1 MRNIILAAIAVIFGC
16 NALAQPNW
24 DKPMRLKH
32 CTISIKADAFI
43 ATTFIEMEFYNS
55 NSTVIEGL
63 HRFELNPG
71 QVITGFQLELN
82 GKYREGSIEEKWKAT
97 NAYNTIVGKR
107 IDPALL
113 TMDYANNY
121 SLRIYP
127 VPAGGSRK
135 VTMTIRQLLT
145 NTGNQLIYAL
155 PLKIRDTLDF
165 FSLDIN
171 VTGKERPW
179 SRPGL
184 VAGKE
189 FAGGNDLHSL
199 TWQTGQIPLMAPVSF
214 AIPNPAYPFFCT
226 KEIDSKN
233 HFALRFRPEVEKE
246 YPIHPKEIAV
256 YWDASASAASRN
268 INKEINFLEQYISR
282 HKILRLTIIPFNYR
296 AVDTAIFE
304 TGNVNSRKWQQY
316 LRNIDYD
323 GSTRLGIIDPDR
335 LKADLVF
342 LFTDGNNTYGR
353 PIALTYRTP
362 VYCINSSRESNNEM
376 LTRIAGTGGG
386 KVIDLYR
393 TGLSVALSN
402 SSFAGNW
409 LLKFGSSTG
418 KVIAEQLFPIK
429 WSESYIIN
437 GIMESAVDTIL
448 FYYGNN
454 AGINHVQKVPVNVQS
469 SCPASFIQHISML
482 ENFDKIIRSYSWNDM
497 IDFGLKQKIVTP
509 NTAYIVLER
518 TEDYVRYN
526 IAPPKE
532 LEEECEKLNYVRRDT
547 RFDRN
552 LHAARD
558 QHEILSGVVN
568 AYNRKLSIWDSR
580 EKPIVYNTN
589 ANARILKAKSSETIV
604 VPQSSL
610 VNALSGQLPGIQV
623 TNNLEE
629 VVVVG
634 YGTSRK
640 NNLTGAVA
648 HIRSNDIF
656 LQGTTVEQVLQGRV
670 AGLQVTGS
678 GMPGSTS
685 NITIRGAAS
694 LSANTQPLYVVD
706 GMPVSGNIN
715 EMVNLAD
722 VDHITV
728 LKGVSATSIY
738 GSRATN
744 GAIIIATKKGK
755 NLIGY
760 YNEPYRLRD
769 MEDMEYIEELKA
781 VTVHDKMDMYNQLR
795 PAYAKDAVFYFDV
808 AQHIFESGLTN
819 EAFAI
824 LMNAA
829 EVSNGD
835 QQVLLAIA
843 YVLESWQLFKEALVV
858 YDALVE
864 ANSTRLDYRRGMAWI
879 HYQLCN
885 YQEAVNLLYHAIGI
899 DTKQQENLNQSI
911 KALMLD
917 EMNAIIS
924 VHKDSVDISSIPQE
938 LIKSLPVD
946 LRIVIDGNKTN
957 IANAIV
963 REPGGATC
971 SFYKSVSRNGGMLT
985 GEFWHSKG
993 PAEYRLKTAI
1003 PGKYRIS
1010 VDYYDG
1016 YPYQI
1021 PSLIRITRFNNYGK
1035 PNQAI
1040 EIKTVLM
1047 NNQFGELEIA
1057 ELKW

>member
-32 CTISIKADAFI
+32 CTISINADAFI

-63 HRFELNPG
+63 HRFELHPG

-127 VPAGGSRK
+127 LPAGGSRK

-145 NTGNQLIYAL
+145 QTGNQLMYAL
-155 PLKIRDTLDF
+155 PLKIRDTVDF
-165 FSLDIN
+165 FSVDIN
-171 VTGKERPW
+171 VSGKAKPW
-179 SRPGL
+179 PRPGL

-189 FAGGNDLHSL
+189 FSGGNDQYTLI
-199 TWQTGQIPLMAPVSF
+199 WQTSQIALMAPVSF
-214 AIPNPAYPFFCT
+214 GIPNPANPFFCI

-233 HFALRFRPEVEKE
+233 HFALRFRPDVEKE
-246 YPIHPKEIAV
+246 YPIHPKEIVV

-296 AVDTAIFE
+296 AVDSAIFE
-304 TGNVNSRKWQQY
+304 NENVNSRKWQQY
-316 LRNIDYD
+316 LRNINYD

-393 TGLSVALSN
+393 TRVSVALAN

-409 LLKFGSSTG
+409 LLKIGSATG
-418 KVIAEQLFPIK
+418 KALAAQQLPIK

-437 GIMESAVDTIL
+437 GTIATPVDTLL

-454 AGINHVQKVPVNVQS
+454 AGINHIQKIPVNAQS
-469 SCPASFIQHISML
+469 ACLASLIGHISML
-482 ENFDKIIRSYSWNDM
+482 ENFDRIIRTYSWNDM
-497 IDFGLKQKIVTP
+497 IDFGLKEKVVTP

-552 LHAARD
+552 LYVVRD
-558 QHEILSGVVN
+558 QDEILSGVVN

-580 EKPIVYNTN
+580 EKPIVFNTN
-589 ANARILKAKSSETIV
+589 ANTRMLKTKSAETV
-604 VPQSSL
+604 EMQQSSL

-623 TNNLEE
+623 TNNLQE
-629 VVVVG
+629 VVVIG
-634 YGTSRK
+634 YATSGK
-640 NNLTGAVA
+640 NNLTGSVS

-656 LQGTTVEQVLQGRV
+656 LKGTTVEQVLQGRV

-685 NITIRGAAS
+685 DITIRGAAS
-694 LSANTQPLYVVD
+694 LSANSQPLFVVD

-715 EMVNLAD
+715 EIVNLAD
-722 VDHITV
+722 IDHITV

-755 NLIGY
+755 NNAGY
-760 YNEPYRLRD
+760 YNKPYRLRD
-769 MEDMEYIEELKA
+769 MEDMEYIQELKA
-781 VTVHDKMDMYNQLR
+781 VPVHDKMDVYHQLR

-843 YVLESWQLFKEALVV
+843 YVLENWQLFNEALVV

-864 ANSTRLDYRRGMAWI
+864 VNSTRLDYNRGMAWI
-879 HYQLCN
+879 QYQLGN
-885 YQEAVNLLYHAIGI
+885 YQEAINLMYHAIGI
-899 DTKQQENLNQSI
+899 NTYQQENLNQSI

-924 VHKDSVDISSIPQE
+924 MHKDSVDISSIPPE

-946 LRIVIDGNKTN
+946 LRIVIDGNKAN

-971 SFYKSVSRNGGMLT
+971 SVFKNVSRNGATLT

-993 PAEYRLKTAI
+993 PAEYRLKKAL

-1010 VDYYDG
+1010 VDYFDV
-1016 YPYQI
+1016 YPYNI
-1021 PSLIRITRFNNYGK
+1021 PSLIRVTRFNNYGK
-1035 PNQAI
+1035 PNQSI
-1040 EIKTVLM
+1040 EIKTVMM
-1047 NNQFGELEIA
+1047 NNQYGELEIA